1 MNNSE
6 IKKLNFFDNYNKLNK
21 DSVILDFGANIGE
34 VSDHI
39 YNKYKC
45 NIYAYEPNVACYNY
59 MKKRFVNNYKIKI
72 FNLAVSNY
80 SGNSFL
86 YFHKDAAANN
96 DERFIQ
102 GATLRK
108 EKDNISENKKIEVK
122 AINIS
127 EILNSFKK
135 IDLIKIDIEGS
146 EYSILPELIKNR
158 NKINIVLCEMHGNPN
173 GKKING
179 QHKNK
184 NFTNEYNKIIFE
196 LKKEGLYNS
205 WFFEWH

>member
-1 MNNSE
+1 MNDSE

-59 MKKRFVNNYKIKI
+59 MKKRFINNDKIKI

-184 NFTNEYNKIIFE
+184 NFTNDYNNIIFE